1 MCNMNV
7 PDDLMSVVQQQF
19 QNNPDEL
26 KKLKKKMKKWG
37 KQPGAQQKIENMMR
51 TMGLAVPKQEEK
63 EKEPREVL
71 RAKLKQMKDKR
82 TGKK

>member
-1 MCNMNV
+1 MNV
-7 PDDLMSVVQQQF
+7 PDDLMTAVQQQF

-51 TMGLAVPKQEEK
+51 TMGLAIPQSQPLEEEK
-63 EKEPREVL
+63 DNRQLLREQIKAM
-71 RAKLKQMKDKR
+71 RDKR